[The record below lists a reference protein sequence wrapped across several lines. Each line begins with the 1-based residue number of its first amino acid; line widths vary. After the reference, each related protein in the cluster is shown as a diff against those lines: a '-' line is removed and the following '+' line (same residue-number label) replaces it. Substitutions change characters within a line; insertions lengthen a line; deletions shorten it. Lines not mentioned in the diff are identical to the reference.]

1 MLDDQYTLDHLA
13 FARDMRQHFLDSE
26 WTALSEHEEPPGT
39 EVRPKSASQ
48 QANSGRTSF
57 KDWPRGAPEKS
68 ADMDV
73 APLGRFDL
81 DRRQA
86 QRISA
91 QPRAARVFAYALAG
105 LLLLFSLSGPL
116 LSNANPN
123 APLRPVAAW
132 QAR

>member
-13 FARDMRQHFLDSE
+13 FARDMRQHFVDSE
-26 WTALSEHEEPPGT
+26 WTVLSEHEEPPGT
-39 EVRPKSASQ
+39 
-48 QANSGRTSF
+48 GRI
-57 KDWPRGAPEKS
+57 
-68 ADMDV
+68 
-73 APLGRFDL
+73 DL
-81 DRRQA
+81 DRRQT

-91 QPRAARVFAYALAG
+91 QPRAAHVFAYALAG
-105 LLLLFSLSGPL
+105 LLLLVSLSGPL